1 MYHDKRTQAHLLGN
15 NAGELGGR
23 CPQDMSHHQ
32 CPTERERSLA
42 LHAHTTPSAK
52 LIQARWRI
60 STETGDSL
68 PERESGTRERERERD
83 ARANLPKHNIR
94 CSLNTPDDTDQ
105 AKRSGI
111 RLPFS
116 PVSCPSMLK
125 TAQNASDDPTYG
137 GNLVPFYEV

>member
-32 CPTERERSLA
+32 CPTERERSLT

-68 PERESGTRERERERD
+68 PERESGTRERERERE
-83 ARANLPKHNIR
+83 RETREQIFQSTISVVHSTHQMILIK
-94 CSLNTPDDTDQ
+94 LNG
-105 AKRSGI
+105 AG
-111 RLPFS
+111 
-116 PVSCPSMLK
+116 
-125 TAQNASDDPTYG
+125 
-137 GNLVPFYEV
+137 